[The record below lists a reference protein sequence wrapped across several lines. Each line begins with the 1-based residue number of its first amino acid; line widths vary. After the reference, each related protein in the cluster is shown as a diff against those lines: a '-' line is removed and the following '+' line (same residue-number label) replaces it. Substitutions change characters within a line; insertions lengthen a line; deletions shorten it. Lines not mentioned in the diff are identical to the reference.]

1 MNHDFYVDFENKS
14 KIFIWVS
21 IVDHVHWSDRPHGFR
36 NFIRLLS
43 AFNYDHLTPWF
54 NCPDYTV
61 LCILLV
67 SPTVVVQWLSNET
80 AHTSECVKEVHWS
93 KVGTSWDMREN
104 FLCSSSSCS
113 PSTLAGCKALRS
125 LPFGKKTSMQLFLSL
140 SISSR
145 SGLVNV
151 NANHRNEHLYFR
163 EKYSSVGWK
172 QTKAKT
178 SLCTQDSRI
187 PWKMRTH
194 TQEMP
199 LCFKIKHIFA
209 TVRPKACGTAPN
221 TSVDDLLNKQN

>member
-1 MNHDFYVDFENKS
+1 MIILPLDSIAPTTQFYVFCL
-14 KIFIWVS
+14 WVQLL
-21 IVDHVHWSDRPHGFR
+21 WSNDCQMKLHT
-36 NFIRLLS
+36 LLS
-43 AFNYDHLTPWF
+43 VWRRCTDQRLAQ
-54 NCPDYTV
+54 V
-61 LCILLV
+61 
-67 SPTVVVQWLSNET
+67 ET
-80 AHTSECVKEVHWS
+80 W
-93 KVGTSWDMREN
+93 EN

-125 LPFGKKTSMQLFLSL
+125 LPFGKKTSMQLFLSV